1 VAASVA
7 SPVLADSVG
16 PGGTAAIVV
25 FVLIIACV
33 GIFIAFLGSIRR
45 LRENTSNGTF
55 KTQSKSPAADAGAAA
70 EALKA
75 ERPEDSV
82 TRDPGGPSGAGA

>member
-1 VAASVA
+1 MAASVA
-7 SPVLADSVG
+7 STVLADSVG

-45 LRENTSNGTF
+45 LRENTTNGTF
-55 KTQSKSPAADAGAAA
+55 KTQGKPSAADAGAAA

-75 ERPEDSV
+75 ERPEDAA
-82 TRDPGGPSGAGA
+82 TRDPGGQTGAGA